1 MRAFFIAILVLF
13 VGGAIAAGAYEA
25 GINSGIAQV
34 PVQLV
39 APAAPGVPGTVGA
52 APAVAYYGR
61 PYGWGYGFNPFGFLF
76 PLLGLF
82 LFFGLM
88 RAIIGGGRGW
98 GHRGWYADGDRAVP
112 SRFDEWHTR
121 SHSGGTS
128 TSGPATPRQ

>member
-1 MRAFFIAILVLF
+1 MRAFFIAILVLL
-13 VGGAIAAGAYEA
+13 VGGAIATGAYEA
-25 GINSGIAQV
+25 GLNSGIAQV

-39 APAAPGVPGTVGA
+39 APAAPGVPGTAGA
-52 APAVAYYGR
+52 APVVAYYGH

-88 RAIIGGGRGW
+88 RAIIGGGRGC
-98 GHRGWYADGDRAVP
+98 GHRGRYADGHHGVP
-112 SRFDEWHTR
+112 SRFDEWHAR
-121 SHSGGTS
+121 SHGDANP